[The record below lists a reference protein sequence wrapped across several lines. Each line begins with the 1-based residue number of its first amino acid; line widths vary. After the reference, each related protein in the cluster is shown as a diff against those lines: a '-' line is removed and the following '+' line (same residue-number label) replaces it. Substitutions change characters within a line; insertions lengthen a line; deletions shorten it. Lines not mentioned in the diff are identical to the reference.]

1 MMTMTTNLQELYE
14 ETTGE
19 ELDLERRSASI
30 KYCQWLEL
38 EFGHELARWE
48 IQERQKDQAER

>member
-19 ELDLERRSASI
+19 ELDLERRSALI

-38 EFGHELARWE
+38 EFGHELAR
-48 IQERQKDQAER
+48 